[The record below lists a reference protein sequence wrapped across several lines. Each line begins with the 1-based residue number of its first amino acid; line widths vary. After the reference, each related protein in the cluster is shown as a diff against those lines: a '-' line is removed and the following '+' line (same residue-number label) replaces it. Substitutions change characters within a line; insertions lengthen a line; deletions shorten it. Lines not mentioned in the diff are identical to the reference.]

1 MKQLIYF
8 GAEWCGPCRVIK
20 PQLQASGLSIR
31 YVDVDASPEMASH
44 YGIRNVPAIIL
55 VDNGE
60 TISKK
65 VGTAITVESVKQML
79 N

>member
-1 MKQLIYF
+1 M
-8 GAEWCGPCRVIK
+8 E
-20 PQLQASGLSIR
+20 
-31 YVDVDASPEMASH
+31 VDASPEMASH

-55 VDNGE
+55 VGNGE